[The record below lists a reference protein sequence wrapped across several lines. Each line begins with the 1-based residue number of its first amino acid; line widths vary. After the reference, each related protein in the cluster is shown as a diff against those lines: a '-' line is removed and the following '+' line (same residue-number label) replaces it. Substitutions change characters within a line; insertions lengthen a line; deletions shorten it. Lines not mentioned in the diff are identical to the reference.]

1 MPEFIHDNL
10 IVIGRII
17 TIIPLM
23 LIVTLYM
30 GKRAI
35 GEMPVFDFLIIV
47 ILGALVGADIAD
59 PEIDHLPTAVAIIA
73 IGLFQKAIVKWKI
86 SNRKIGNL
94 LTLGPTI
101 VIQDGTLLYENMRK
115 IQYSIDN
122 VLFMLRQKDVFDIR
136 DVETAIVE
144 PNGALSVLIKPS
156 KLPATREDL
165 RLQQQSSAIA
175 FPVISDG
182 HIHYDTLTYFNLDE
196 EWLRKQLAEQ
206 NIIGMNQIFFAS
218 ISHPQSLHISLKER
232 KPGIPPIK
240 H

>member
-1 MPEFIHDNL
+1 MSELIHDNL
-10 IVIGRII
+10 IVIARII

-23 LIVTLYM
+23 LVVTLYM

-35 GEMPVFDFLIIV
+35 GEMPVFDFLIVV

-59 PEIDHLPTAVAIIA
+59 PEIEHLPTAVAIVA

-86 SNRKIGNL
+86 SNRKIGKV

-115 IQYSIDN
+115 VQYSIDN
-122 VLFMLRQKDVFDIR
+122 ILFMLRQKDVFDVR

-144 PNGALSVLIKPS
+144 PNGTLSVLKKPN

-165 RLQQQSSAIA
+165 NLQQQTSAIA

-182 HIHYDTLTYFNLDE
+182 YIHHDTLTHFNMDE
-196 EWLRKQLAEQ
+196 EWLRKQLADQ

-232 KPGIPPIK
+232 KPNIPPIK

>member
-1 MPEFIHDNL
+1 MPELIYDNL
-10 IVIGRII
+10 IVLVRII

-23 LIVTLYM
+23 LAVTLFM
-30 GKRAI
+30 GKRTI

-59 PEIDHLPTAVAIIA
+59 PEIEHLPTAVAIIA

-86 SNRKIGNL
+86 SNHKIGKL

-101 VIQDGTLLYENMRK
+101 VIQDGILLHENMQK

-122 VLFMLRQKDVFDIR
+122 ILFMLRQKDVFDIR

-144 PNGALSVLIKPS
+144 PNGTLSVLKKPS
-156 KLPATREDL
+156 KLPVTREDL
-165 RLQQQSSAIA
+165 QLRQHTSAIA
-175 FPVISDG
+175 FPVISEG
-182 HIHYDTLTYFNLDE
+182 YIHRDTLTHFHLDE

-206 NIIGMNQIFFAS
+206 NIIGLNQVFFAS
-218 ISHPQSLHISLKER
+218 ISPSKRLHISLKNP
-232 KPGIPPIK
+232 KMHTPPVN

>member
-1 MPEFIHDNL
+1 MSELIHDNL
-10 IVIGRII
+10 IVIARII

-23 LIVTLYM
+23 LVVTLYM

-35 GEMPVFDFLIIV
+35 GEMPVFDFLIVV

-59 PEIDHLPTAVAIIA
+59 PEIAHLPTAVAIVA

-86 SNRKIGNL
+86 SNRKIGKV

-115 IQYSIDN
+115 VQYSIDN
-122 VLFMLRQKDVFDIR
+122 ILFMLRQKDVFDVR

-144 PNGALSVLIKPS
+144 PNGTLSVLKKPN

-165 RLQQQSSAIA
+165 NLQQQTS
-175 FPVISDG
+175 
-182 HIHYDTLTYFNLDE
+182 
-196 EWLRKQLAEQ
+196 LA
-206 NIIGMNQIFFAS
+206 
-218 ISHPQSLHISLKER
+218 
-232 KPGIPPIK
+232 
-240 H
+240 

>member
-1 MPEFIHDNL
+1 MTELIHDNL
-10 IVIGRII
+10 IVIARIL

-23 LIVTLYM
+23 LAVTLFM

-59 PEIDHLPTAVAIIA
+59 PEIEHFPTAVAIIA

-86 SNRKIGNL
+86 SNRKIGKV

-101 VIQDGTLLYENMRK
+101 VIQDGMLLYENMRK

-122 VLFMLRQKDVFDIR
+122 ILFMLRQKDIFDIHN
-136 DVETAIVE
+136 VETAIIE
-144 PNGALSVLIKPS
+144 PSGALSVLKKPS
-156 KLPATREDL
+156 KLAPTREDL
-165 RLQQQSSAIA
+165 HLRQQTSAIA

-182 HIHYDTLTYFNLDE
+182 YIHHDTLAYFNLDE
-196 EWLRKQLAEQ
+196 EWLKKQLAEQ
-206 NIIGMNQIFFAS
+206 NIIGMNQVFFAS
-218 ISHPQSLHISLKER
+218 MSHSQSLHISLKER
-232 KPGIPPIK
+232 KMNIPPIR

>member
-1 MPEFIHDNL
+1 MTDFIHDNL

-23 LIVTLYM
+23 LVVTLYM

-59 PEIDHLPTAVAIIA
+59 PNIEHLPTAVAIIA

-86 SNRKIGNL
+86 SNRKIGKL

-101 VIQDGTLLYENMRK
+101 VIQDGILLYENMRK

-122 VLFMLRQKDVFDIR
+122 ILFMLRQKDVFDIR

-144 PNGALSVLIKPS
+144 PNGTLSVLKKPS
-156 KLPATREDL
+156 KLPVTREDL
-165 RLQQQSSAIA
+165 QLQQHTSAIA

-182 HIHYDTLTYFNLDE
+182 YIHNDTLTYFNLDE
-196 EWLRKQLAEQ
+196 EWLRKRLAEQ
-206 NIIGMNQIFFAS
+206 NIIGMNQVFFAS
-218 ISHPQSLHISLKER
+218 ISPSKNLHISLKDR
-232 KPGIPPIK
+232 KLHTPPLN

>member
-1 MPEFIHDNL
+1 MSELIHDNL
-10 IVIGRII
+10 IVIARII

-23 LIVTLYM
+23 LVVTLYM

-35 GEMPVFDFLIIV
+35 GEMPVFDFLIVV

-59 PEIDHLPTAVAIIA
+59 PEIEHLPTAVAIVA

-86 SNRKIGNL
+86 SNRKIGKV

-115 IQYSIDN
+115 VQYSIDN
-122 VLFMLRQKDVFDIR
+122 ILFMLRQKDVFDVR

-144 PNGALSVLIKPS
+144 PNGTLSVLKKTN

-165 RLQQQSSAIA
+165 NLQQQTSAIA

-182 HIHYDTLTYFNLDE
+182 YIHHDTLTHFNLDE
-196 EWLRKQLAEQ
+196 EWLRKQLADQ

-232 KPGIPPIK
+232 KPNIPPIK

>member
-1 MPEFIHDNL
+1 MSELIHDNL
-10 IVIGRII
+10 IVIARII

-23 LIVTLYM
+23 LVVTLYM

-35 GEMPVFDFLIIV
+35 GEMPVFDFLIVV

-59 PEIDHLPTAVAIIA
+59 PEIEHLPTAVAIVA

-86 SNRKIGNL
+86 SNRKIGKV

-115 IQYSIDN
+115 VQYSIDN
-122 VLFMLRQKDVFDIR
+122 ILFMLRQKDVFDVR

-144 PNGALSVLIKPS
+144 PNGTLSVLKKPN

-165 RLQQQSSAIA
+165 NLQQQTSAIA

-182 HIHYDTLTYFNLDE
+182 YIHHDTLTHFNLDE
-196 EWLRKQLAEQ
+196 EWLRKQLADQ

-232 KPGIPPIK
+232 KPNIPPIK

>member
-1 MPEFIHDNL
+1 MPELLHDNL
-10 IVIGRII
+10 IVIARII

-23 LIVTLYM
+23 LVVTLYM

-35 GEMPVFDFLIIV
+35 GEMPVFDFLIVV

-59 PEIDHLPTAVAIIA
+59 PEIEHLPTAVAIVA

-86 SNRKIGNL
+86 SNRKIGKV

-115 IQYSIDN
+115 VQYSIDN
-122 VLFMLRQKDVFDIR
+122 ILFMLRQKDVFDVR

-144 PNGALSVLIKPS
+144 PNGTLSVLKKPN

-165 RLQQQSSAIA
+165 NLQQQTSAIA

-182 HIHYDTLTYFNLDE
+182 YIHHDTLTHFNMDE
-196 EWLRKQLAEQ
+196 EWLRKQLADQ

-232 KPGIPPIK
+232 KPNIPPIK

>member
-182 HIHYDTLTYFNLDE
+182 YIHYDTLAYFNLDE

-232 KPGIPPIK
+232 KPDIPPIK

>member
-1 MPEFIHDNL
+1 MTEFIHDNL

-23 LIVTLYM
+23 LVVTLYM

-59 PEIDHLPTAVAIIA
+59 PEIEHFPTAVAIIA

-86 SNRKIGNL
+86 SNRKIGKL

-101 VIQDGTLLYENMRK
+101 VIQDGILLHENMQK

-122 VLFMLRQKDVFDIR
+122 ILFMLRQKDVFDIR
-136 DVETAIVE
+136 DVETAMIE
-144 PNGALSVLIKPS
+144 PNGTLSVLKKPS

-165 RLQQQSSAIA
+165 QLWQHTSAIA
-175 FPVISDG
+175 FPVISEG
-182 HIHYDTLTYFNLDE
+182 YIHRDTLTHFNLDE

-206 NIIGMNQIFFAS
+206 NIIGMNQVFFAS
-218 ISHPQSLHISLKER
+218 ISPSKRLHISLKNQ
-232 KPGIPPIK
+232 KLHTPPVN

>member
-1 MPEFIHDNL
+1 MPELIHDNV
-10 IVIGRII
+10 IVLARII

-23 LIVTLYM
+23 LAVTLFM
-30 GKRAI
+30 GKRTI

-59 PEIDHLPTAVAIIA
+59 PEIEHLPTAIAIIA

-86 SNRKIGNL
+86 SNRKIGKL

-122 VLFMLRQKDVFDIR
+122 ILFMLRQKDVFDIR

-144 PNGALSVLIKPS
+144 PNGALSVLKKQS
-156 KLPATREDL
+156 KMPTTREDL
-165 RLQQQSSAIA
+165 QLQQQPSAIA

-182 HIHYDTLTYFNLDE
+182 YIHHDTLTHFNLDE

-232 KPGIPPIK
+232 KPNIPPIK

>member
-10 IVIGRII
+10 IVLVRII

-23 LIVTLYM
+23 LIVTLFM

-59 PEIDHLPTAVAIIA
+59 PNIEHLPTAFAIIA

-86 SNRKIGNL
+86 ANRKIGKL
-94 LTLGPTI
+94 LTLDPTI
-101 VIQDGTLLYENMRK
+101 VIQDGTFLYDNMRK
-115 IQYSIDN
+115 IEYSIDN
-122 VLFMLRQKDVFDIR
+122 ILFMLRQKGIFDIC
-136 DVETAIVE
+136 DVETAVIE
-144 PNGALSVLIKPS
+144 PNGTLSVLKKPA
-156 KLPATREDL
+156 KLPVTREDL
-165 RLQQQSSAIA
+165 ELQLPSSSIA
-175 FPVISDG
+175 LPVISDG
-182 HIHYDTLTYFNLDE
+182 FIHYDTLSYFELDE

-206 NIIGMNQIFFAS
+206 NIIGINNVFFAS
-218 ISHPQSLHISLKER
+218 ISYQQNLHINLKDR
-232 KPGIPPIK
+232 KLNIPPIK

>member
-1 MPEFIHDNL
+1 MTELIHDNL
-10 IVIGRII
+10 IVLARII

-23 LIVTLYM
+23 LAVTLFM

-35 GEMPVFDFLIIV
+35 GEMPVFDFMIIV

-59 PEIDHLPTAVAIIA
+59 PEIEHFPTAVAIIL

-101 VIQDGTLLYENMRK
+101 VIQDGILLYENMRK

-122 VLFMLRQKDVFDIR
+122 ILFMLRQKDVFDVR

-144 PNGALSVLIKPS
+144 PNGTLSVLKKPN

-165 RLQQQSSAIA
+165 KLQQHPSAIA

-182 HIHYDTLTYFNLDE
+182 YIHNDTLTHFNLDE

-206 NIIGMNQIFFAS
+206 NIIGMNQVFFAS
-218 ISHPQSLHISLKER
+218 MSHPNSLHISLKDR
-232 KPGIPPIK
+232 KLNVPPIK

>member
-1 MPEFIHDNL
+1 MTDFIHDNL

-23 LIVTLYM
+23 LVVTLYM

-59 PEIDHLPTAVAIIA
+59 PEIEHLPTAVAIIA

-86 SNRKIGNL
+86 SNHKIGKL

-101 VIQDGTLLYENMRK
+101 VIQDGILLHENMQK

-122 VLFMLRQKDVFDIR
+122 
-136 DVETAIVE
+136 
-144 PNGALSVLIKPS
+144 
-156 KLPATREDL
+156 
-165 RLQQQSSAIA
+165 
-175 FPVISDG
+175 
-182 HIHYDTLTYFNLDE
+182 
-196 EWLRKQLAEQ
+196 
-206 NIIGMNQIFFAS
+206 IFVYAA
-218 ISHPQSLHISLKER
+218 PER
-232 KPGIPPIK
+232 CFRYT
-240 H
+240 